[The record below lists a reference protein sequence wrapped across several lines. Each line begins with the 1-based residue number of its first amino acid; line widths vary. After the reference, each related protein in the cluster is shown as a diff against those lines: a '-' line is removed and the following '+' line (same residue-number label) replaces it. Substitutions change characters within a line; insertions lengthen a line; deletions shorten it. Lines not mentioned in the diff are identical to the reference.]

1 MVFWGKG
8 GLSNTHHAI
17 FSSSYYYLEE
27 LLTYRTQPLS
37 LFPGTVVCSEKQ
49 MTVYWT
55 RNVIISFLSPR
66 CGSREDT
73 GQGALQRLFPALQG
87 NAPRSTAHVV
97 CFSVLH
103 CFLLHNGYTEL

>member
-8 GLSNTHHAI
+8 GFSNTHLTV
-17 FSSSYYYLEE
+17 FSYHYYYLEE

-73 GQGALQRLFPALQG
+73 G
-87 NAPRSTAHVV
+87 
-97 CFSVLH
+97 H
-103 CFLLHNGYTEL
+103 CRGFFLLCKAMHLALLHMLCAFLYCTVFCYTMVTEL